1 MCDIRFASEN
11 ARFSEG
17 YIRLGLVPGDGGAYF
32 LPRMVGISKA
42 LELLWTGDFI
52 SANVREKNTPFH
64 RKLMHQLKF
73 VVQVL
78 KIGVDGSLW
87 YVNDGTTLANM
98 QGFPSGIDHFFEK

>member
-1 MCDIRFASEN
+1 
-11 ARFSEG
+11 
-17 YIRLGLVPGDGGAYF
+17 
-32 LPRMVGISKA
+32 
-42 LELLWTGDFI
+42 
-52 SANVREKNTPFH
+52 
-64 RKLMHQLKF
+64 MHQLKF